1 MVYVPGEPQTGPISL
16 FLDQDMVG
24 WVSDTGPIQD
34 EGHKDASGPPGGSA
48 FLENHVAKPASVL
61 V

>member
-1 MVYVPGEPQTGPISL
+1 MI
-16 FLDQDMVG
+16 G

-48 FLENHVAKPASVL
+48 FLENHIAKPASVL